1 LEIARSFTRLVWHI
15 SLGTVR
21 LWVRLLLNLIARR
34 KENPEKLIGQTL
46 TELFEVLGPTYV
58 KLGQLLSTRRDL
70 FSEPMIQCLEQL
82 QDQLSPIPFH
92 VLPDLFY
99 QEFGLKLEE
108 VFSQF
113 DTSPVASASIATV
126 YRARLRNERIVAVK
140 VRRPGI
146 ARRMQSDLHM
156 LRLGA
161 RFLEH
166 LPPFRQVPLER
177 AINEFR
183 VCIIQQIDFR
193 LEAAANRR
201 LRAILA
207 CEPGIIIPEL
217 VEEYCS
223 SSILTMDFL
232 DGLHLSRQLESSIA
246 HKALLT
252 ALRALYRMIF
262 IEGFVHCDMHQGNLH
277 MLPDGF
283 AALIDFGFMAEL
295 KNNDRVKFAEF
306 FYAMATNDGARCADI
321 TFETAFYSPPDLK
334 YEKFEADIVRLVN
347 EVSGKRANE
356 FLVAKFVI
364 GLFDIMR
371 RYQIAGT
378 TSFTMAIISLLVFEG
393 TAKDLYPDLDFQHEA
408 RPFIMRTLSVHNE
421 AV

>member
-1 LEIARSFTRLVWHI
+1 M
-15 SLGTVR
+15 VR
-21 LWVRLLLNLIARR
+21 LWIRLLLNLIVRR
-34 KENPEKLIGQTL
+34 EQYPEKIIGQTVA
-46 TELFEVLGPTYV
+46 EVFESLGPTYV

-70 FSEPMIQCLEQL
+70 FSDPMIQCLEQL

-99 QEFGLKLEE
+99 DQFGLKLEDI
-108 VFSQF
+108 FSEF

-126 YRARLRNERIVAVK
+126 YRARLRNKRLVAIK

-146 ARRMQSDLHM
+146 ARRMESDLHM
-156 LRLGA
+156 LQLGA

-177 AINEFR
+177 AINEFS
-183 VCIIQQIDFR
+183 VCLIQQVDFR

-201 LRAILA
+201 LRTFLA
-207 CEPGIIIPEL
+207 YEPGIIIPEL
-217 VEEYCS
+217 VEEYCT

-232 DGLHLSRQLESSIA
+232 DGLNLSRELASDIA
-246 HKALLT
+246 HKGLLT
-252 ALRALYRMIF
+252 ALRALYGMIF

-277 MLPDGF
+277 LLPGGF
-283 AALIDFGFMAEL
+283 TALVDFGFMAEL

-306 FYAMATNDGARCADI
+306 FYAMATNDGVRCADI
-321 TFETAFYSPPDLK
+321 TLETAFYAPPNLK
-334 YEKFEADIVRLVN
+334 YERFEADIVELVN
-347 EVSGKRANE
+347 NVSGKKANE
-356 FLVAKFVI
+356 FLVAKFVL

-371 RYQIAGT
+371 RYRISGT

-393 TAKDLYPDLDFQHEA
+393 IAKEVYADLDFQYEA
-408 RPFIMRTLSVHNE
+408 RSYVLRASLARFQDQNSH
-421 AV
+421 A